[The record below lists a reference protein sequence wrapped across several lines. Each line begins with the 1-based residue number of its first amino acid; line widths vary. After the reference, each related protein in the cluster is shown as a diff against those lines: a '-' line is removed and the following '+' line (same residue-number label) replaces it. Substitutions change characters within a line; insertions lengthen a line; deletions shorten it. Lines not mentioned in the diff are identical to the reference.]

1 VKTAEG
7 RHFAPVSVAH
17 AAFARRCPRCGEG
30 RRHLMLWTPLI
41 LGGAIVMLRP
51 LKAALIALQ
60 YKRHLLHHGPPSV

>member
-1 VKTAEG
+1 
-7 RHFAPVSVAH
+7 
-17 AAFARRCPRCGEG
+17 
-30 RRHLMLWTPLI
+30 MLWTPLI